1 MKKPVYLFSY
11 HSPLG
16 NFGLLVRNGVCE
28 RVILQPTDAPPCPSH
43 LQLTQWLDAYFSEG
57 SLPKRPRLARPGNRF
72 QARMRR
78 HLMRIPPG
86 QTLNY
91 GQLAARL
98 RSRPRAVGQAL
109 GANPLPILVPCH
121 RVVAKNGLGGF
132 SCGVEWKRKLL
143 KLEGAILI

>member
-11 HSPLG
+11 DSPLG
-16 NFGLLVRNGVCE
+16 GIGLLVRNGVCE
-28 RVILQPTDAPPCPSH
+28 RVILQPTDAPRCPSH
-43 LQLTQWLDAYFSEG
+43 LQLTQWLDAYFSENP
-57 SLPKRPRLARPGNRF
+57 LPKRPRLARPANRF

-78 HLMRIPPG
+78 HLLRIPAG
-86 QTLNY
+86 QTLSY
-91 GQLAARL
+91 GQLAARM

-132 SCGVEWKRKLL
+132 SCGEEWKRKLL
-143 KLEGAILI
+143 KLERAILI